1 SLGAAQVADFLQYLA
16 VTRNVAVSTQNQALN
31 ALVFLFNKVLEQP
44 LGDIGPFCRA
54 KRPRR
59 LPTVLSREEVRR
71 MLGELTGVPSLVASL
86 LYGTG
91 MRLMECLRLRVQ
103 DVEFERSLI
112 MVRSGKG
119 NKDRIV
125 PLPESLVGPLNEHL
139 ETVRALH
146 ARDLEQGLGET
157 LLPDALARKYP
168 NAPREWRWQFVF
180 PSGR

>member
-1 SLGAAQVADFLQYLA
+1 
-16 VTRNVAVSTQNQALN
+16 
-31 ALVFLFNKVLEQP
+31 
-44 LGDIGPFCRA
+44 
-54 KRPRR
+54 
-59 LPTVLSREEVRR
+59 